1 MYARPHALNP
11 LAAAVAALLA
21 LAATLLAVLPAPAQ
35 PPRARQVQVQAG
47 PAPSVNVTVSGA
59 PNALELSVG
68 KSLVVTSDRDIR
80 RVSLA
85 SPDPAGVVLL
95 SPRQLYV
102 TGKAPGA
109 TNLTLWGQDDAV
121 MAVFDVDVAPD
132 AGQLKRLISQAL
144 PGERGIRAMVSG
156 KNVLLTGSV
165 SSTPALATALA
176 IAEGVAPGKVQNT
189 LSVGGVQQV
198 MLEVRV
204 AEMNRSVLQRL
215 GINFSLLSSGTA
227 IYSMLGTL
235 TKYSSGALLPQD
247 NVNAIVSPKLG
258 GGTTLTGF
266 IDALKDD
273 GLVKVLAEPNLI
285 CLSGKSANFLAGG
298 EIPIPIPQALGTVA
312 IEFKPFGVG
321 LNFTPTVLDSG
332 RISVLVNPEVS
343 ELDYDLG
350 VTINSWKIP
359 GLTTRRA
366 TTTVELGNGQSF
378 AIAGL
383 IKDSTRE
390 SIKKFPGLGDVPILG
405 ALFRSS
411 EFRKSETELVIIVTP
426 HLVKPLD
433 MARQTLP
440 TDGFREPTPYEF
452 FLGGKLEGAKNAPA
466 KNGERAEA
474 DIPRK
479 APAPAQGQ
487 GQQSPQSGR
496 AAGQAGAGFDGRF
509 GQGLPPEE

>member
-1 MYARPHALNP
+1 MRARCHHLLLTA
-11 LAAAVAALLA
+11 AALLA
-21 LAATLLAVLPAPAQ
+21 LL
-35 PPRARQVQVQAG
+35 AG
-47 PAPSVNVTVSGA
+47 PAQAQQRGPAPVQSQAQIQTRTPAVNVTVSGA

-68 KSLVVTSDRDIR
+68 KSLVVSTDRDIR

-95 SPRQLYV
+95 SPRQIYV

-121 MAVFDVDVAPD
+121 MAVFDVDVTPD
-132 AGQLKRLISQAL
+132 ATQLKRMIGQAL
-144 PGERGIRAMVSG
+144 PSERGIRVMVSG
-156 KNVLLTGSV
+156 KSILLTGSV
-165 SSTPALATALA
+165 SSAPAQATALS
-176 IAEGVAPGKVQNT
+176 IAETFAPGKVQN
-189 LSVGGVQQV
+189 LLGVGGVQQV

-204 AEMNRSVLQRL
+204 AEMNRNVLQRF
-215 GINFSLLSSGTA
+215 GINFSLLSGGTA
-227 IYSMLGTL
+227 VYSMLGGL
-235 TKYSSGALLPQD
+235 TKFGSSGLTTTD
-247 NVNAIVSPKLG
+247 NVNSVISPGLG
-258 GGTTLTGF
+258 GGTSLTTF

-285 CLSGKSANFLAGG
+285 CLSGKSASFLAGG

-332 RISVLVNPEVS
+332 RISILVNPEVS

-440 TDGFREPTPYEF
+440 TDGLREPTAYEF
-452 FLGGKLEGAKNAPA
+452 FVGGKLEGGKDTPAP
-466 KNGERAEA
+466 GPRAEA
-474 DIPRK
+474 GIP
-479 APAPAQGQ
+479 
-487 GQQSPQSGR
+487 
-496 AAGQAGAGFDGRF
+496 GQAPVQNPQQGARASGFDGRF

>member
-1 MYARPHALNP
+1 MFARPFHSSHRLDATAVITALMTG
-11 LAAAVAALLA
+11 LLA
-21 LAATLLAVLPAPAQ
+21 LAATFLAAMPAPAQ
-35 PPRARQVQVQAG
+35 QPQAPRQTPRAAQPAIPAG
-47 PAPSVNVTVSGA
+47 PANITVTGA
-59 PNALELSVG
+59 PRTLDLSVG

-85 SPDPAGVVLL
+85 SPESAAVVLL

-102 TGKAPGA
+102 TGKAPGS
-109 TNLTLWGQDDAV
+109 TSLTLWGADEAI
-121 MAVFDVDVAPD
+121 MSVFDVDVSPD
-132 AGQLKRLISQAL
+132 AGQLRRLMAQAL
-144 PGERGIRAMVSG
+144 PSERSIRAVVSG
-156 KNVLLTGSV
+156 KNVLLSGQV
-165 SSTPALATALA
+165 SSTPAMATALA
-176 IAEGVAPGKVQNT
+176 IAEGVAPGKVQNA

-204 AEMNRSVLQRL
+204 AEMNRSVLERF
-215 GINFSLLSSGTA
+215 GINFSLLSGGHA
-227 IYSMLGTL
+227 IYSMIGGL
-235 TKYSSGALLPQD
+235 TKYTASGLGATD
-247 NVNAIVSPKLG
+247 AVDAVISPNLG
-258 GGTTLTGF
+258 GGASLTTFL
-266 IDALKDD
+266 DALKND

-321 LNFTPTVLDSG
+321 LNFTPTVLDGG
-332 RISVLVNPEVS
+332 RISMLVNPEVS

-366 TTTVELGNGQSF
+366 TTTVELASGQSF

-390 SIKKFPGLGDVPILG
+390 SIKKFPGLGDVPVLG

-440 TDGFREPTPYEF
+440 TDAYREPNAYEF
-452 FLGGKLEGAKNAPA
+452 FVNGDLEGPAPTAKPTVAPTAHAAPA
-466 KNGERAEA
+466 R
-474 DIPRK
+474 PT
-479 APAPAQGQ
+479 
-487 GQQSPQSGR
+487 
-496 AAGQAGAGFDGRF
+496 GFDGRF
-509 GQGLPPEE
+509 GQGLPPAE